1 MPFLC
6 HSRLL
11 FKLLEIFDILIV
23 RIEIYMVKYAG

>member
-1 MPFLC
+1 MPFLVFF
-6 HSRLL
+6 